1 MKQTIL
7 AALAAIALLTI
18 SGPAQAQDHTSD
30 AQFTA
35 CIDGMLRGFE
45 NGIEESACRG
55 FYDLPTAYHFYC
67 AQRVRTGFKTDLERD
82 ACVRFFESQALAAM
96 RAYVRT
102 E

>member
-1 MKQTIL
+1 MKQTCR
-7 AALAAIALLTI
+7 AALAAIALLAI
-18 SGPAQAQDHTSD
+18 SGTAQAQDGTSD

-35 CIDGMLRGFE
+35 CIDGMLNGFE
-45 NGIEESACRG
+45 SGINERACQG
-55 FYDLPTAYHFYC
+55 FYDLPSAYHFYC

>member
-1 MKQTIL
+1 MKQTL
-7 AALAAIALLTI
+7 FAALAAIALLTI
-18 SGPAQAQDHTSD
+18 SGPAPADERISD

-45 NGIEESACRG
+45 SGIEERACQG
-55 FYDLPTAYHFYC
+55 FYDLPSAYHFYC

-96 RAYVRT
+96 RAYVRV